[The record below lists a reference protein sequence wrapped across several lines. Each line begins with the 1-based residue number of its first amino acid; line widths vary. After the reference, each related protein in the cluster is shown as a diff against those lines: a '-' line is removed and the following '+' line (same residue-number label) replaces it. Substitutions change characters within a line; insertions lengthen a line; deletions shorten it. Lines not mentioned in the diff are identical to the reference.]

1 MSTYK
6 HYNYCLDFVKGIAC
20 ILVVF
25 MHCEFP
31 GILGTAVQA
40 ISRFCVPLFFMVSG
54 YFCFNVNEGS
64 KSWLKIRHV
73 AKITL
78 FASLFY
84 LAFVLLVELVFHDL
98 VINVS
103 WTKLLIWVM
112 FNEPI
117 VIARQY
123 WFLFALLNTYIFFFI
138 ARRFFDNKALYIWT
152 ALAYITYYTI

>member
-1 MSTYK
+1 MSTHK
-6 HYNYCLDFVKGIAC
+6 QYNYCLDFIKGIAC

-31 GILGTAVQA
+31 GILGTAVQT

-54 YFCFNVNEGS
+54 YFCFNVSESS

-84 LAFVLLVELVFHDL
+84 LAFVLLVELVSHNL
-98 VINVS
+98 EINVS
-103 WTKLLIWVM
+103 WIKPTK
-112 FNEPI
+112 
-117 VIARQY
+117 
-123 WFLFALLNTYIFFFI
+123 
-138 ARRFFDNKALYIWT
+138 
-152 ALAYITYYTI
+152 